1 MEKTIKTL
9 ENFKKAY
16 LELIDEFEKANLNE
30 LDSIRFYPF
39 QRSFDEY
46 DVQKWIDETIKELK
60 SKTLL

>member
-1 MEKTIKTL
+1 MEKTIKAL

-16 LELIDEFEKANLNE
+16 LELIDEFDNLNE

-46 DVQKWIDETIKELK
+46 NKEIVVLINKTIKELRDK
-60 SKTLL
+60 NN